1 MKVLLHVLYAD
12 FLVKVSKHKPLQRMH
27 CNTIRVYHNS
37 SNFLIDKPR
46 AFHSSSGCS
55 QQGQDSGGTSHRCPL
70 APPADTVSSYVSFAF
85 LHHCPTVFTWFPFI
99 SLQPFNQF
107 QWYPGPGPYLTWGT
121 SPALLGPTH
130 GPWSSMGKQMR
141 CHQHKVSVQPLVLLV
156 STSTLTFSA
165 REPQQSCKRH
175 KVRHLLLPQGYSL
188 SNITNPV
195 PTCIKEDMNIQE
207 SLKDKCCLISY
218 SLLNSEMIFMSHKWD
233 IYFISQVIGGNNI
246 CRTHFT

>member
-1 MKVLLHVLYAD
+1 MHFAHSKGRIAVALLTGVLWHHLLTQ
-12 FLVKVSKHKPLQRMH
+12 FLL
-27 CNTIRVYHNS
+27 T
-37 SNFLIDKPR
+37 
-46 AFHSSSGCS
+46 
-55 QQGQDSGGTSHRCPL
+55 CPL
-70 APPADTVSSYVSFAF
+70 LSSIIAQQSSPGSLSY
-85 LHHCPTVFTWFPFI
+85 
-99 SLQPFNQF
+99 LQPFNQF
-107 QWYPGPGPYLTWGT
+107 QWYPGPGPYLTWGA

-165 REPQQSCKRH
+165 REPQQSCKQH

-246 CRTHFT
+246 SRTHFT